1 MLRSELRKYMR
12 KIKRSDPTAACFIQ
26 YDKLYVNNKIFVF
39 NDLQGKVGKV
49 YWFMNLLLLWWKH
62 LIKLYLYNSLLPR
75 WWSRTRSRTHWP
87 CLLPT

>member
-1 MLRSELRKYMR
+1 MSDFNKMMLILRSELRKYMR

-49 YWFMNLLLLWWKH
+49 YWFMNW
-62 LIKLYLYNSLLPR
+62 LYCNGGNI
-75 WWSRTRSRTHWP
+75 
-87 CLLPT
+87 

>member
-39 NDLQGKVGKV
+39 NDLQGKVGQV
-49 YWFMNLLLLWWKH
+49 YWFMNAMVE
-62 LIKLYLYNSLLPR
+62 
-75 WWSRTRSRTHWP
+75 TFT
-87 CLLPT
+87 